1 MPNLGAVGVG
11 IWYEPRVLKFLAII
25 GLMGSVVSASEWPQF
40 RGPNRDAVWNE
51 HGLAKSFDTNGL
63 KIRWRKPI
71 GAGWSSPVIASGR
84 VFVTDSEL
92 RKPLAKERVHCFDEG
107 TGAVRWV
114 FAYSVNYPEF
124 SFNPEH
130 GSGPTPT
137 PIVEAGRIYTVG
149 ANGDVHCLDVK
160 KGTVVWEKHLSK
172 EYQVAEMSC
181 RPSPLIEGDLLILF
195 TGAKPGASVMALDKK
210 SGQEIWKSLD
220 DHVSNSSPIII
231 NAGGKRQ
238 LIVWTDQS
246 VTSLAPATGKVYWRE
261 AMVTSNNDSIP
272 TPVVQKNRLLIG
284 GLMMEL
290 DVRQPAASILWPE
303 SRAASKRILSNTST
317 AILKGD
323 YVYSAKSSGELVCLE
338 AATGKQVW
346 QATNVTTLKTGASIN
361 LTPCGDDVY
370 LFTDQGNLIQAQ
382 LTPAGYREISRARL
396 VEPTT
401 PFFGQNFAWTP
412 PAYANRCVFART
424 DKEIVCA
431 SLSGKH

>member
-1 MPNLGAVGVG
+1 M
-11 IWYEPRVLKFLAII
+11 
-25 GLMGSVVSASEWPQF
+25 SASEWPQF

-51 HGLAKSFDTNGL
+51 HGLAKSFATNGL
-63 KIRWRKPI
+63 KICWRKPI
-71 GAGWSSPVIASGR
+71 GAGWSSPVVASGR

-92 RKPLAKERVHCFDEG
+92 RKPLAKERVHCFDER
-107 TGAVRWV
+107 TGAVRWI

-137 PIVEAGRIYTVG
+137 PIVEAGRIYAVG

-160 KGTVVWEKHLSK
+160 KGAVIWEKHLSK

-246 VTSLAPATGKVYWRE
+246 VTSLNPATGEVYWRE
-261 AMVTSNNDSIP
+261 VMVTSNNDSIP

-290 DVRQPAASILWPE
+290 DARLPAASILWPN
-303 SRAASKRILSNTST
+303 SKAASKRILSNTST

-323 YVYSAKSSGELVCLE
+323 YIYSAKSSGELVCL
-338 AATGKQVW
+338 K
-346 QATNVTTLKTGASIN
+346 
-361 LTPCGDDVY
+361 
-370 LFTDQGNLIQAQ
+370 
-382 LTPAGYREISRARL
+382 RRL
-396 VEPTT
+396 ENK
-401 PFFGQNFAWTP
+401 FG
-412 PAYANRCVFART
+412 RRRM
-424 DKEIVCA
+424 
-431 SLSGKH
+431 